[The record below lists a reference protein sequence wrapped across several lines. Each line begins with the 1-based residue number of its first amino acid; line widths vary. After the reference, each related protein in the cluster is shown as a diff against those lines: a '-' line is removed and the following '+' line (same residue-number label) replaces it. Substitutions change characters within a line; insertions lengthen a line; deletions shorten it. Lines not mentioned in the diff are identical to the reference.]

1 MLGVILV
8 SIVLF
13 FVINSFIANKATF
26 KDIMFF
32 LAIPFIVL
40 IATRLLLRIT
50 ELDATINLI
59 ILLSIILVTI
69 FYVFVRS
76 KSKFE
81 LSNKHAVIVSF
92 VYFFSLWA
100 SEIISG
106 LTMSLMF
113 T

>member
-1 MLGVILV
+1 MLGIILV

-13 FVINSFIANKATF
+13 FVINSFIAIKATF
-26 KDIMFF
+26 KDILFF

-76 KSKFE
+76 KAKFE
-81 LSNKHAVIVSF
+81 LSNKHAVIVSI

-100 SEIISG
+100 SEIITG
-106 LTMSLMF
+106 LTMSLIF